1 MKAKV
6 GLHFFGRNHNSWA
19 VWVYDVVNEA
29 TGFSSANKVA
39 HCFTFAEALETTY
52 KLNGWGT
59 PKNITRKF

>member
-19 VWVYDVVNEA
+19 VWVYDMVNE
-29 TGFSSANKVA
+29 TGSSANKVA
-39 HCFTFAEALETTY
+39 HCYTYEEALKTTY